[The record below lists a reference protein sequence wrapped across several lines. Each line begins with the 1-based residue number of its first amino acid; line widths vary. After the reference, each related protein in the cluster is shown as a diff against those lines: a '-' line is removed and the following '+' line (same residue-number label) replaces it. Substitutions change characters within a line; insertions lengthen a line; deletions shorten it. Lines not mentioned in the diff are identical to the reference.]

1 MVEGFAPA
9 LAAFDRAMRATG
21 APYMIIGGIAVIARG
36 VPRHTDDLDGTIWAD
51 GLDLSALLS
60 GLQEEHIEPRIADAL
75 EFARQNQ
82 VFLLRHVPTST
93 DIDLSL
99 AWLPFEK
106 DALAAAELVDL
117 RGVEVPVAR
126 AEDLVIYKAAA
137 FRDRDRSDIERLLK
151 LYGGSMDIPRI
162 VALGESLPRF

>member
-1 MVEGFAPA
+1 MADGFSGA
-9 LAAFDRAMRATG
+9 LAAFDAAMRVTK

-36 VPRHTDDLDGTIWAD
+36 VPRHTDDVDGTVWAD
-51 GLDLSALLS
+51 GLDLESLLSALRA
-60 GLQEEHIEPRIADAL
+60 ERIEPRIAEAL

-82 VFLLRHVPTST
+82 VFLLRHTPTST

-99 AWLPFEK
+99 AWLPFERE
-106 DALAAAELVDL
+106 ALAAAEHLDS
-117 RGVEVPVAR
+117 RGVDVPVAR

-151 LYGGSMDIPRI
+151 
-162 VALGESLPRF
+162 